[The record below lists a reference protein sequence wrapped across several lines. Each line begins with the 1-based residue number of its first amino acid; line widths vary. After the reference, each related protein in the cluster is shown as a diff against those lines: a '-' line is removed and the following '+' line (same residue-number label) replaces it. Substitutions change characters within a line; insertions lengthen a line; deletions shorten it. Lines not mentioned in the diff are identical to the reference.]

1 MRAASDPSAPR
12 SPARRRTIA
21 ADEPAAPATP
31 VVAPLSVAPAPPPV
45 VVPDDVAPANAEPAS
60 AESVEFARLA
70 LQASRYLKAED
81 VERLEAAFRMS
92 AAAHEGQLRISGD
105 PYISHPLA
113 VAEILAQWHLDAHA
127 LIAGLL
133 HDVME
138 DCDINKDD
146 IANAFGKIAADLVDG
161 VSKLDRIEF
170 RSYEEAQAENYRKMF
185 LAMARDVRV
194 ILIKLADRLHNMRT
208 LDVVRPD
215 KRRRIARETLEIY
228 APIANRLGLNTLY
241 RELQEL
247 SFKHSYPMRYRV
259 LTQALKRLR
268 GDRREIVAR
277 LMSSVQERL
286 PAWNVEAEVY
296 GREKHLFGIYRKM
309 VEKRL
314 SLSQVMDV
322 YGFRILVK
330 DLPSCYL
337 ALGAL
342 HELYKPVPGK
352 FKDYIAI
359 PKANGYQSIHTTII
373 GPMGMPVEVQIR
385 TTEMHAVAESGVASH
400 WLYKDDTASISDLQR
415 KTHNWL
421 QSLLELQTAS
431 GDSSEFLEHVKI
443 DLFPGDV
450 FVFSPK
456 GKIYNLPRG
465 ATPVDFA
472 YAVHTDIG
480 NRCVACRI
488 NGELQ
493 PLRAE
498 LKNGDQVEI
507 VTAGHAS
514 PNPAWLSYVRTGK
527 ARAEIRHF
535 LKNAQQAEASSLGER
550 LLTQALRPHGHV
562 LADIGTIAWDKLLR
576 ENGLKQRNDVLTDI
590 GLGKRLAAV
599 VARRLLDIEHGKAA
613 EPTEGETRP
622 RNNSPILIHG
632 GEGMAVQMARCCR
645 PIPGDPIV
653 GMIRKGQGLE
663 IHVNDCPVLTRNH
676 SADRDRWI
684 DVEWEMGTERLFD
697 VTIRVLVEHRR
708 GVLARVAAAIAD
720 QESNIQS
727 VSMEKDQGDQGPHS
741 VINFV
746 LQVQNRLHLARI
758 MRAVRRAPE
767 VIRIYRVRADKP
779 AERKN

>member
-1 MRAASDPSAPR
+1 MRAASQASP
-12 SPARRRTIA
+12 SPADALPTPLVSKA
-21 ADEPAAPATP
+21 AGGAEDDTAPAGAQ
-31 VVAPLSVAPAPPPV
+31 V
-45 VVPDDVAPANAEPAS
+45 AS
-60 AESVEFARLA
+60 AEVIEFARLR
-70 LQASRYLKAED
+70 LQAARYLKAED
-81 VERLEAAFRMS
+81 VERLEAAFQMS
-92 AAAHEGQLRISGD
+92 MRAHDGQYRISGD

-113 VAEILAQWHLDAHA
+113 VAEILSQWHLDAHA

-138 DCDINKDD
+138 DCDITKDD
-146 IANAFGKIAADLVDG
+146 ISTAFGKIAADLVDG

-170 RSYEEAQAENYRKMF
+170 RSYAEAQAENYRKMF

-208 LDVVRPD
+208 LDAVRPD

-247 SFKHSYPMRYRV
+247 SFKHTYPMRFRV
-259 LTQALKRLR
+259 LAKALKQSR
-268 GDRREIVAR
+268 GDRREVVAR

-286 PAWNVEAEVY
+286 PAWHVDAEVY
-296 GREKHLFGIYRKM
+296 GREKHLYGIYRKM
-309 VEKRL
+309 ADKRL
-314 SLSQVMDV
+314 SFSQVLDI

-352 FKDYIAI
+352 FKDYVAI

-385 TTEMHAVAESGVASH
+385 TTAMHAVAESGVASH
-400 WLYKDDTASISDLQR
+400 WLYKDESASLSDLQR

-450 FVFSPK
+450 FIFSPK

-465 ATPVDFA
+465 ATAVDFA

-480 NRCVACRI
+480 NCCVACRI
-488 NGELQ
+488 NGELR
-493 PLRAE
+493 PLRTE

-507 VTAGHAS
+507 VTASHAS

-535 LKNAQQAEASSLGER
+535 LKNAQQEEASSLGER
-550 LLTQALRPHGHV
+550 LLIQALRPQGLV
-562 LADIGTIAWDKLLR
+562 LSDIGTLAWDKLLR
-576 ENGLKQRNDVLTDI
+576 ENGVKTRNDILTDI

-599 VARRLLDIEHGKAA
+599 VARRLQELQAGRSA
-613 EPTEGETRP
+613 EQADGENKP
-622 RNNSPILIHG
+622 RNNGAIQIHG

-663 IHVNDCPVLTRNH
+663 VHVNDCPVLTRNH

-684 DVEWEMGTERLFD
+684 DVEWEAGTERMFD

-746 LQVQNRLHLARI
+746 LQVHNRLHLARV
-758 MRAVRRAPE
+758 MRAVRRTPE
-767 VIRIYRVRADKP
+767 AIRVSRVRSDKPVP